1 MKPRVEICMAV
12 LLIMASV
19 VVSVWSVRSVSTKKT
34 VEKMKVL
41 IDAGHGGDDPGKVS
55 SDGTKEKDLNLAIA
69 TKLGTY
75 LKKQGLEVYY
85 TRQKDDGLDSPGA
98 SNKKVQEMQ
107 NRCAVVENVNPNFMI
122 SIHQNSFS
130 DGQVH
135 GAQVFYYATSE
146 ESKLLGESLQQSL
159 VSHVDP
165 KNHRK
170 AKANESYYI
179 LKKTKCPSVI
189 VECGFLS
196 NAEECKKL
204 KTDAYQRK
212 IVEAIYQGIL
222 IYLQEKSAT

>member
-69 TKLGTY
+69 IKLGTY

-85 TRQKDDGLDSPGA
+85 TRQKDDGLYSPGA
-98 SNKKVQEMQ
+98 SNKKVQDMQ
-107 NRCAVVENVNPNFMI
+107 NRCAVVENVDPNFMI

-165 KNHRK
+165 KNQRK

>member
-85 TRQKDDGLDSPGA
+85 TRQKDDGMYSPGA
-98 SNKKVQEMQ
+98 SNKKVQDMQ
-107 NRCAVVENVNPNFMI
+107 NRCAVVENVDPNFMI

-165 KNHRK
+165 KNHRN

-196 NAEECKKL
+196 NAEE
-204 KTDAYQRK
+204 
-212 IVEAIYQGIL
+212 
-222 IYLQEKSAT
+222 

>member
-85 TRQKDDGLDSPGA
+85 TRQKDDGLYSPGA
-98 SNKKVQEMQ
+98 SNKKVQDMQ
-107 NRCAVVENVNPNFMI
+107 NRCAVVENVDPNFMI

>member
-85 TRQKDDGLDSPGA
+85 TRQKDDGLYSPGA
-98 SNKKVQEMQ
+98 SNKKVQDMQ

>member
-75 LKKQGLEVYY
+75 LKRQGLEVYY
-85 TRQKDDGLDSPGA
+85 TRQKDDGLYSPGA
-98 SNKKVQEMQ
+98 SNKKVQDMQ
-107 NRCAVVENVNPNFMI
+107 NRCAVVENVDPNFMI

>member
-85 TRQKDDGLDSPGA
+85 TRQKDDGMYSPGA
-98 SNKKVQEMQ
+98 SNKKVQDMQ
-107 NRCAVVENVNPNFMI
+107 NRCAVVENVDPNFMI